1 MHDFQTPLSAS
12 PTQIHSAA
20 FPRKC
25 SISSGRGASEIGF
38 RYIVRD
44 FALNRD
50 GFAGIAAEKNS
61 FLFLCCCDNGL
72 AGIVDFTIKSPSCEK
87 FAISQRMYQEKPYF

>member
-1 MHDFQTPLSAS
+1 MQEVGICVQIYRSHLQHSAIRCFWLHLPGFERDLPVNVFEIVPDILKTTFPEATS

-25 SISSGRGASEIGF
+25 SISSGRGTSEIGF

-44 FALNRD
+44 FR
-50 GFAGIAAEKNS
+50 FK
-61 FLFLCCCDNGL
+61 
-72 AGIVDFTIKSPSCEK
+72 
-87 FAISQRMYQEKPYF
+87 